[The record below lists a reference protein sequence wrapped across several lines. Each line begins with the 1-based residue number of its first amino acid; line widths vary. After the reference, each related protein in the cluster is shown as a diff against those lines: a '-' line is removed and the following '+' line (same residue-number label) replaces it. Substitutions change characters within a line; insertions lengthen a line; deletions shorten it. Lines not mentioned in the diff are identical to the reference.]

1 MLPDPVDPPA
11 PPEDAADPPGTS
23 GPGRKTEGAPASKQ
37 RPPDAPVPPLAHRI
51 LPTSPVPAPIL
62 EGPFPAPAVS
72 GSAGRAGGPSRA
84 VQDHWVAR
92 LREGDAGALR
102 EVVEAF
108 QERITSVVVG
118 MLRDR
123 DAVEDV
129 VQETF
134 VKAFYRIGSFQGD
147 SGLYTW
153 LYRVAINLAKDHV
166 KRHARRPAVALDEAG
181 PQGAA
186 LPGAEAPALER
197 VEQRERRLA
206 VRAAIAALPPKFRA
220 VLVLREIE
228 GLRYDEIAE
237 ILSISQGTV
246 ESRLFRARRRL
257 AARLSRWEPSR

>member
-1 MLPDPVDPPA
+1 MLPDSIDPRGSSPHEGL
-11 PPEDAADPPGTS
+11 PPEGAGEP
-23 GPGRKTEGAPASKQ
+23 RKIGGVPASKE
-37 RPPDAPVPPLAHRI
+37 RPPDAPVPPLAHR
-51 LPTSPVPAPIL
+51 LHPAAPPPAPIL
-62 EGPFPAPAVS
+62 QGPVPAAAVKES
-72 GSAGRAGGPSRA
+72 GGRAGGPSRA

-92 LREGDAGALR
+92 LRTGDASALR
-102 EVVEAF
+102 EVVAAF
-108 QERITSVVVG
+108 QERITSVVTG

-123 DAVEDV
+123 DAVDDV

-134 VKAFYRIGSFQGD
+134 VKAFYRISSFQGD

-153 LYRVAINLAKDHV
+153 LYRVAVNLAKDHV
-166 KRHARRPAVALDEAG
+166 KRHARRPAIALDEAG
-181 PQGAA
+181 LEGAS
-186 LPGAEAPALER
+186 LPGTETPALER

-220 VLVLREIE
+220 VLVLRELE

-257 AARLSRWEPSR
+257 AKRLSRWEPSR

>member
-1 MLPDPVDPPA
+1 
-11 PPEDAADPPGTS
+11 
-23 GPGRKTEGAPASKQ
+23 
-37 RPPDAPVPPLAHRI
+37 
-51 LPTSPVPAPIL
+51 
-62 EGPFPAPAVS
+62 
-72 GSAGRAGGPSRA
+72 

-92 LREGDAGALR
+92 LRQGDAAALR
-102 EVVEAF
+102 EVVDAF
-108 QERITSVVVG
+108 QERITSVVAG

-123 DAVEDV
+123 DAVDDV

-134 VKAFYRIGSFQGD
+134 VKAFYRISSFQGD

-166 KRHARRPAVALDEAG
+166 KRHARRPAIALDEVG

-186 LPGAEAPALER
+186 IPGGGPPALER

-206 VRAAIAALPPKFRA
+206 VREAIAALPPKFRA

-257 AARLSRWEPSR
+257 VARLQRWEPSR